1 MPMSDI
7 LLYAAGVLMMVG
19 GIFALG
25 GAIGVLRFPDV
36 FTRMHAGS
44 KAGVAGSG
52 LGLIAVALA
61 AQDGGLSARALLA
74 LVFFL
79 MTTPLAAHL
88 VARAALRAGYR
99 PLSKTDDEKNRTA
112 TLSTAEQKPESRPKS
127 S

>member
-1 MPMSDI
+1 MTDI
-7 LLYAAGVLMMVG
+7 LTYAAGILMIVG
-19 GIFALG
+19 GIFALA

-36 FTRMHAGS
+36 FTRMHAAS

-61 AQDGGLSARALLA
+61 AQDAGLSVRALLA

-88 VARAALRAGYR
+88 VARAALRAGHV
-99 PLSKTDDEKNRTA
+99 PLSRTDDEENRTA
-112 TLSTAEQKPESRPKS
+112 ALSNVEQKPDSRPKS

>member
-1 MPMSDI
+1 MSD
-7 LLYAAGVLMMVG
+7 LLLWVAGLLLIG
-19 GIFALG
+19 GGVFALA

-36 FTRMHAGS
+36 FTRLHASS

-61 AQDGGLSARALLA
+61 AQDAGLSARAILA

-88 VARAALRAGYR
+88 VARAALRSGQL
-99 PLSKTDDEKNRTA
+99 PLGKTGTVDN
-112 TLSTAEQKPESRPKS
+112 STADSGETERHHESRMNKP
-127 S
+127 